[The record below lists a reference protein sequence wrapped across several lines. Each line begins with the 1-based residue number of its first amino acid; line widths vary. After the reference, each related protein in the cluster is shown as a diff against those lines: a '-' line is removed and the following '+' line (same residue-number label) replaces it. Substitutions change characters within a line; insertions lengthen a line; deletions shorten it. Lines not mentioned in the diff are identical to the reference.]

1 MNKNIKKLLCAAVS
15 LAMAAG
21 TIVLPIT
28 AANAEGET
36 PIFEGDTVIK
46 EWKFDFGATGTA
58 AEDGWTA
65 VTPDTHFDVGTS
77 EYGFVGTKEEDV
89 KLGDRLDGFGT
100 QEMQMENDDGKVIKL
115 AAGGSEGL
123 NDGIGSTGADMFD
136 NAGDVYYPARFAL
149 KAEDDTYFRV
159 RATVTTLDPSKDAEV
174 SLYTERKHPLFTD
187 TKVAAG
193 ETKTVEFSVR
203 PTPIYYQKSNP
214 TGQIKDEM
222 VNVCVLGA
230 NSALASLEIQQ
241 VEEYPVFW
249 VLGDSTVTD
258 GNCSLPFFRLQ
269 NYTGVGTGLT
279 KYLPRSIAMVNEGE
293 GGLNAADSAHFNMV
307 STRIKAGDYMYV
319 EYGHNH
325 KDDGPEG
332 YLKNLDKYYN
342 ACQNAKGG
350 PANLILVSP
359 IERINQWDSTTS
371 KYTHSLAGFADAAKQ
386 YVEGKIAAGATNIAY
401 VDLNTYSLDFYN
413 KTVADNGN
421 DKNAIK
427 FYFQTTSGGA
437 TDTTHPNDAGAE
449 NLAYEFIKAAKARVQ
464 ETASDAEKAV
474 LNGFLDN
481 ITDEQPN
488 LVPESITSKGLGSDA
503 WPKYVVGP
511 EYTYPN
517 DITSVT
523 VENGKLKDMTVNVI
537 AGMETY
543 ALGVVEI
550 YGADGEL
557 KETVTS
563 ANNVDNSTGK
573 GSQTVTFADDAPALA
588 DGDTYKAYTWSAYDD
603 RQELIPEAEG
613 GKRLSSIYTPI
624 PAIKEHL
631 ITNEAKT
638 GNEDFN
644 FEGASYD
651 GTSVLGSDANGY
663 NGWSALGSGG
673 KTLTLGENDSFKYTT
688 IQTDGAK
695 NGSANQGS
703 FYISKALEKP
713 IGTSGKY
720 IISADMKYLDGGGMN
735 VKFVDGNT
743 TAEPWGTSE
752 LIAFTVAAGGKITA
766 NGQEAGQL
774 SPVGFGK
781 VTYILDMDY
790 GTATVNV
797 AGYDPVTYS
806 VANYDTTS
814 PEINPEKLSSFMF
827 EATKVAAGIQV
838 ANLTV
843 AELDAGEL
851 PDETL
856 TAVASDDERGT
867 VELKLAQV
875 PEESGNTPEDTPE
888 QASLASET
896 ELGANI
902 TASYNFGKLDIT
914 SDKEAKFVLLDVA
927 YDENN
932 ALKTVQATDVEFSS
946 AGSKSYSIEEGHTI
960 LLWNS
965 LESMEPIMPAMI
977 AQNHVGEVKT
987 LTAKMNTV
995 VTATAT
1001 ANQGYVFTAWLD
1013 SETGATISTEREY
1026 TFRLRDN
1033 VSLVA
1038 NFAVQ
1043 QGVEAAADFDITVDK
1058 PFVKVGTEEKVTISV
1073 DNIVDASGNPVSY
1086 TPEDIKLS
1094 ASDGLTI
1101 ADNVLTIP
1109 ADFNIGDT
1117 DKKDII
1123 VTCTVGECEKT
1134 VIVSVHSYDVIQTFD
1149 DPEDVWGFA
1158 GAGGAVINSEGALQ
1172 LLDQSNA
1179 SGSRTSEKTFDES
1192 VSASS
1197 KVHIMFDWKSL
1208 VESGKGRNSDFRLL
1222 DSNDNLIFL
1231 VRGNGN
1237 KGLFYSTTT
1246 ADDTGYTSFAGYS
1259 QNWYSVDLTIDFTAK
1274 TLNGSISDAGGNVVK
1289 EFKDEPLANSP
1300 TNLSKLQAINTYSL
1314 APMAIDN
1321 VIIKAF

>member
-1 MNKNIKKLLCAAVS
+1 MKRNLKKLLCAALS
-15 LAMAAG
+15 LAMVSG
-21 TIVLPIT
+21 TIMLPMT
-28 AANAEGET
+28 AANAETT

-46 EWKFDFGATGTA
+46 EWKFDFGANDAA

-65 VTPDTHFDVGTS
+65 VTPDTHFDKETS

-115 AAGGSEGL
+115 AAGGGTGL

-159 RATVTTLDPSKDAEV
+159 RATVTTLDPSKDAEI

-222 VNVCVLGA
+222 VNVCVLGE

-279 KYLPRSIAMVNEGE
+279 KYLPRNIAMVNEGE
-293 GGLNAADSAHFNMV
+293 GGLNATDSAHFNMV

-325 KDDGPEG
+325 KDDGPTG
-332 YLKNLDKYYN
+332 YLANLEKYYK
-342 ACQNAKGG
+342 ACQNAEGG

-359 IERINQWDSTTS
+359 IERINQWDDATKT
-371 KYTHSLAGFADAAKQ
+371 YTHSLAGFADAAKQ
-386 YVEGKIAAGATNIAY
+386 YVEEKTAAGATNIAY

-413 KTVADNGN
+413 KMVADNGN

-427 FYFQTTSGGA
+427 FYFQTTSAGA

-488 LVPESITSKGLGSDA
+488 LVPESITSKGLGGNA

-537 AGMETY
+537 GSMETY

-557 KETVTS
+557 KTTVTS

-588 DGDTYKAYTWSAYDD
+588 EGDTYQAYTWSAYDD

-624 PAIKEHL
+624 PAVKEHL
-631 ITNEAKT
+631 IMNEAKT

-644 FEGASYD
+644 FAEAQYD
-651 GTSVLGSDANGY
+651 GSSVLSSDDNGF

-735 VKFVDGNT
+735 VKFVNGNT

-752 LIAFTVAAGGKITA
+752 LIAFSIAAGGKITA
-766 NGQEAGQL
+766 NGKEVGQL
-774 SPVGFGK
+774 SPVGFGR
-781 VTYILDMDY
+781 VTYIIDMDY
-790 GTATVNV
+790 GTATINV
-797 AGYDPVTYS
+797 AGYDPFTYS
-806 VANYDTTS
+806 LANYDTMS
-814 PEINPEKLSSFMF
+814 PDIEPAQLSSFMF

-851 PDETL
+851 PEKTL
-856 TAVASDDERGT
+856 TAVSSDDEKGT
-867 VELKLAQV
+867 VEIKLAEI
-875 PEESGNTPEDTPE
+875 PEEGGETEDNQETP
-888 QASLASET
+888 ASLMAVT
-896 ELGANI
+896 ESGVNI
-902 TASYNFGKLDIT
+902 NAEYTFGKLNIT
-914 SDKEAKFVLLDVA
+914 SDGEVSLILTDAE

-932 ALKTVQATDVEFSS
+932 TLVSVKTTPVTFKQSGTQVYNV
-946 AGSKSYSIEEGHTI
+946 GEGHTI
-960 LLWNS
+960 MIWDS
-965 LESMEPIMPAMI
+965 LSGMKPVMPAMI
-977 AQNHVGEVKT
+977 AKQKIGETKT
-987 LTAKMNTV
+987 LKAKMNTV
-995 VTATAT
+995 VTATAK
-1001 ANQGYVFTAWLD
+1001 ANTGYVFTGWLNPT
-1013 SETGATISTEREY
+1013 TGAAISNEQEY
-1026 TFRLRDN
+1026 TFRLHDD
-1033 VSLVA
+1033 VSLYA
-1038 NFAVQ
+1038 NFVLQ
-1043 QGVEAAADFDITVDK
+1043 QGVEATKDFDISVDN
-1058 PFVKVGTEEKVTISV
+1058 PFVKVGTEAKVTVSV
-1073 DNIVDASGNPVSY
+1073 SNIVDESGNPVSY
-1086 TPEDIKLS
+1086 KPEDIKLS
-1094 ASDGLTI
+1094 VSDGLTI
-1101 ADNVLTIP
+1101 SGNVLTIP

-1117 DKKDII
+1117 DKKDVVI
-1123 VTCTVGECEKT
+1123 TCTIGGCEKT
-1134 VIVSVHSYDVIQTFD
+1134 AIVSVHSYDVIQTFD
-1149 DPEDVWGFA
+1149 DPEDVWGFE

-1179 SGSRTSEKTFDES
+1179 SGSRTSEKALDES
-1192 VSASS
+1192 ISASS
-1197 KVHIMFDWKSL
+1197 KVHIMFDWKAL
-1208 VESGKGRNSDFRLL
+1208 IESGKGRTSDFRLL

-1231 VRGNGN
+1231 VNGNGS

-1246 ADDTGYTSFAGYS
+1246 TDSADYKSFASYS

-1274 TLNGSISDAGGNVVK
+1274 TLNGSITDANGKVVK
-1289 EFKDEPLANSP
+1289 EFNNETLANSP